1 MHVAE
6 AIVKERKGY
15 RDQGYII
22 IICLHRL
29 ETIVSLDI
37 PRYLLTRFVL
47 AASLCF
53 IHYPAYCRG
62 KSLFCVR
69 VSIRM
74 ASSILTT
81 LIFISHFLCPP
92 LFFFWCE
99 LCFRGVHIAGG
110 PTKRYLSLSVKQKT
124 KQIKNVP
131 QVCRPDAC
139 VGKPHKQKGKV
150 TCVESRAGQA

>member
-15 RDQGYII
+15 RDRECII
-22 IICLHRL
+22 ITHIRLHRL

-53 IHYPAYCRG
+53 IHYSAYCRG

-69 VSIRM
+69 ASIRM

-92 LFFFWCE
+92 PLLF
-99 LCFRGVHIAGG
+99 LVRALLQRGPHCRG
-110 PTKRYLSLSVKQKT
+110 PTKRYLSLSLSKKNKYKNKKQNK
-124 KQIKNVP
+124 KQNK
-131 QVCRPDAC
+131 
-139 VGKPHKQKGKV
+139 
-150 TCVESRAGQA
+150 